1 LNALRDGVPPIL
13 LIDANVDALHYVV
26 LVALE
31 GDDAVI
37 HDPKVGPS
45 RRLSRDELT
54 RRWGASGFFALLA
67 TPEASATEAP
77 AVGSATVESREGS
90 ASPTDQALERLRAG
104 DYSGARAAAQDLANS
119 SQPDRGLAM
128 RIEATA
134 WFLEGDRL
142 GALRAWNALG
152 EPTVDL
158 VQVLGLHATR
168 HAIATRRLGIPSG
181 TMLTPAALDL
191 AERRL
196 EGLPAIEA
204 ARVAYQPYPDGS
216 VDVRA
221 AVLERARWPSPTSVA
236 FETTRALLREEGS
249 LTLGPIMG
257 TGDRWTLAGSWNS
270 AEQNAGGS
278 VATSADGLPGIW
290 EVAFDWRRE
299 RFRAVETGSSDPTIL
314 SEERLRGTLNVREW
328 ISAKLRVGAGV
339 GIERWRE
346 SGRMGVLLGDAR
358 WIVAGGRGAIDG
370 DVQLWS
376 GSDDRW
382 TRGTVEARLDIPR
395 GATRTWR
402 LLAGVAVTAP
412 EAPRSL
418 WPGAGTGAVRAPLLR
433 AHPLVDAG
441 AIGGAAFGPRLAHA
455 TVEHRVS
462 ALLVGPA
469 RVGAVAF
476 IDGAVVRSPER
487 TDTGAWIDVGV
498 GSFVAIGS
506 REATVSLAR
515 GSAGWVMS
523 TQFAN

>member
-1 LNALRDGVPPIL
+1 
-13 LIDANVDALHYVV
+13 
-26 LVALE
+26 
-31 GDDAVI
+31 
-37 HDPKVGPS
+37 
-45 RRLSRDELT
+45 
-54 RRWGASGFFALLA
+54 
-67 TPEASATEAP
+67 
-77 AVGSATVESREGS
+77 
-90 ASPTDQALERLRAG
+90 
-104 DYSGARAAAQDLANS
+104 
-119 SQPDRGLAM
+119 M

-346 SGRMGVLLGDAR
+346 SGRMGVLLGDVR

-370 DVQLWS
+370 DVQLWTVVR
-376 GSDDRW
+376 GSDLEEGESQGLPVWSRHVGDPILESNL
-382 TRGTVEARLDIPR
+382 TRRIDFALFMVEALKNDELIQESPAIV
-395 GATRTWR
+395 GCRTPS
-402 LLAGVAVTAP
+402 A
-412 EAPRSL
+412 
-418 WPGAGTGAVRAPLLR
+418 
-433 AHPLVDAG
+433 
-441 AIGGAAFGPRLAHA
+441 LAHA
-455 TVEHRVS
+455 CD
-462 ALLVGPA
+462 A
-469 RVGAVAF
+469 
-476 IDGAVVRSPER
+476 
-487 TDTGAWIDVGV
+487 
-498 GSFVAIGS
+498 
-506 REATVSLAR
+506 
-515 GSAGWVMS
+515 
-523 TQFAN
+523 

>member
-1 LNALRDGVPPIL
+1 
-13 LIDANVDALHYVV
+13 
-26 LVALE
+26 
-31 GDDAVI
+31 
-37 HDPKVGPS
+37 
-45 RRLSRDELT
+45 
-54 RRWGASGFFALLA
+54 
-67 TPEASATEAP
+67 
-77 AVGSATVESREGS
+77 
-90 ASPTDQALERLRAG
+90 
-104 DYSGARAAAQDLANS
+104 
-119 SQPDRGLAM
+119 M
-128 RIEATA
+128 
-134 WFLEGDRL
+134 
-142 GALRAWNALG
+142 
-152 EPTVDL
+152 
-158 VQVLGLHATR
+158 
-168 HAIATRRLGIPSG
+168 
-181 TMLTPAALDL
+181 
-191 AERRL
+191 
-196 EGLPAIEA
+196 
-204 ARVAYQPYPDGS
+204 
-216 VDVRA
+216 
-221 AVLERARWPSPTSVA
+221 
-236 FETTRALLREEGS
+236 
-249 LTLGPIMG
+249 
-257 TGDRWTLAGSWNS
+257 
-270 AEQNAGGS
+270 
-278 VATSADGLPGIW
+278 
-290 EVAFDWRRE
+290 
-299 RFRAVETGSSDPTIL
+299 ETGSSDLAIL

-328 ISAKLRVGAGV
+328 MSAKLRVGAGV

-376 GSDDRW
+376 GSDERW